1 MLVAV
6 DAGVRRVELV
16 KYFERGDMMKYFVV
30 PTVICGVKLF
40 AVEESDGYVLKYC
53 ETKERA
59 EAFMIIIM
67 ILKKIK

>member
-1 MLVAV
+1 
-6 DAGVRRVELV
+6 
-16 KYFERGDMMKYFVV
+16 MMKYFVV

-59 EAFMIIIM
+59 EAF
-67 ILKKIK
+67 IKELESGL

>member
-1 MLVAV
+1 
-6 DAGVRRVELV
+6 
-16 KYFERGDMMKYFVV
+16 MKYFVV